1 MSVRDWVQNGDEVF
15 VLDEHGALAARVCI
29 ASNMDR
35 AAEIVRLRQA
45 CTDRVCQRARTEFVR
60 GALTALLALS
70 TDAEASASVC
80 RALNV
85 TVEELEAFQ

>member
-1 MSVRDWVQNGDEVF
+1 MRQWAQNGDEVF
-15 VLDEHGALAARVCI
+15 VLDEQGALAARVCI
-29 ASNMDR
+29 ASNMER
-35 AAEIVRLRQA
+35 AAEIVKLRQA
-45 CTDRVCQRARTEFVR
+45 CSGGCCLRARAEFVR

-80 RALNV
+80 QALNV

>member
-1 MSVRDWVQNGDEVF
+1 MRQWAQNGDEVY
-15 VLDEHGALAARVCI
+15 VLNEEGALAARVCI
-29 ASNMDR
+29 ASNMER

-45 CTDRVCQRARTEFVR
+45 CTGSACRRARAEFVR